1 MKFIRKCKLFYLYDM
16 KMEYKLLLSHLTL
29 SVLAILLLTT
39 LLYTNSA
46 GILEH
51 KLLNSAEATSEKIIL
66 SLENIIQKYDNMTYS
81 FSMMETVT
89 DIYSHPG
96 PDYDYSSIRKDRTD
110 FENAMFSC
118 IPVQIRNSV
127 PDCDIRVY
135 FQDSFPYFNNASRYF
150 TYSSI
155 EEEDWFKRVYSTY
168 RQNRSSFFILS
179 SQELSGEK
187 SEDTPYMS
195 IARVMPDKNYYPS
208 PLAILRL
215 DFPESYL
222 NEAINPNNFDNALTF
237 LVSDETNR
245 LVSLSSASTESLY
258 RELTLSRPV
267 PDSDTLDSWHRYR
280 LDGTDYFVI
289 RQTLPS
295 YPLTLI
301 TMLPSKSLLSEYY
314 LHRNFTFLIGGILL
328 VFCLFLSTVLAK
340 TMSGRIIRLTSR
352 MKQVKKGELIS
363 LPSSIIQGKD
373 EIGELTSTYNYM
385 IHAMEDLIEK
395 EYLLGQETKN
405 AELKILQAQINPHFL
420 YNTLDMIQWFAEEGM
435 LSQIEESVSS
445 LATFYRLSL
454 SNGKEFISLREEME
468 HVRSYIRLQK
478 LRFPDTFL
486 YEEELDEGLLDYLL
500 PKTTLQPLVENAITH
515 GLQESKRIPGHLLI
529 KIEKEEG
536 KNIRISILDDGAG
549 MKNPPRPTPNSGT
562 SRETAGTASA
572 FPTYPPV
579 SPCFTGLA
587 MEWSLNKISRK
598 EPLPSCGF
606 LSRKAYREKPS

>member
-46 GILEH
+46 GILER
-51 KLLNSAEATSEKIIL
+51 KLLNFAEATSEKIIL

-168 RQNRSSFFILS
+168 RKNRSSFFILS

-328 VFCLFLSTVLAK
+328 VLCLFLSTVLAK

-468 HVRSYIRLQK
+468 HVRSYIRLQR

-536 KNIRISILDDGAG
+536 KNIRIRILDDGAG
-549 MKNPPRPTPNSGT
+549 MKKPPRTTPNGGT
-562 SRETAGTASA
+562 SRENSGHGFGIPNVSSRLTLLYGPGYGVVFEQNIPEGTIAIVRIPIPES
-572 FPTYPPV
+572 V
-579 SPCFTGLA
+579 
-587 MEWSLNKISRK
+587 
-598 EPLPSCGF
+598 
-606 LSRKAYREKPS
+606 

>member
-245 LVSLSSASTESLY
+245 LVSLSSASTKSLY

-562 SRETAGTASA
+562 SRENSGHGFGIPNVSSRLTLLYGPGYGVVFEQNIPEGTIAIVRIPIPES
-572 FPTYPPV
+572 V
-579 SPCFTGLA
+579 
-587 MEWSLNKISRK
+587 
-598 EPLPSCGF
+598 
-606 LSRKAYREKPS
+606 

>member
-46 GILEH
+46 GILER

-168 RQNRSSFFILS
+168 RKNRSSFFILS

-328 VFCLFLSTVLAK
+328 VLCLFLSTVLAK

-468 HVRSYIRLQK
+468 HVRSYIRLQR

-549 MKNPPRPTPNSGT
+549 MKESPRIIPNGGASRENSGHGFGIPNVS
-562 SRETAGTASA
+562 SRLTLLYGPGYGVVFEKNIPEGTIAIVRIPIPES
-572 FPTYPPV
+572 V
-579 SPCFTGLA
+579 
-587 MEWSLNKISRK
+587 
-598 EPLPSCGF
+598 
-606 LSRKAYREKPS
+606 

>member
-46 GILEH
+46 GILER

-536 KNIRISILDDGAG
+536 KNIRIRILDDGAG
-549 MKNPPRPTPNSGT
+549 MKKPPRTTPNGGT
-562 SRETAGTASA
+562 SRENSGHGFGIPNVSSRLTLLYGPGYGVVFEQNIPEGTIAIVRIPIPES
-572 FPTYPPV
+572 V
-579 SPCFTGLA
+579 
-587 MEWSLNKISRK
+587 
-598 EPLPSCGF
+598 
-606 LSRKAYREKPS
+606 

>member
-46 GILEH
+46 GILER

-373 EIGELTSTYNYM
+373 EIGELTSSYNYM

-468 HVRSYIRLQK
+468 HVRSYIRLQR

-536 KNIRISILDDGAG
+536 KNIRIRILDDGAG
-549 MKNPPRPTPNSGT
+549 MKKPPRTTPNGGT
-562 SRETAGTASA
+562 SRENSGHGFGIPNVSSRLTLLYGPGYGVVFEQNIPEGTIAIVRIPIPES
-572 FPTYPPV
+572 V
-579 SPCFTGLA
+579 
-587 MEWSLNKISRK
+587 
-598 EPLPSCGF
+598 
-606 LSRKAYREKPS
+606 

>member
-46 GILEH
+46 GILER

-66 SLENIIQKYDNMTYS
+66 SLEIIIQKYDNMTYS

-168 RQNRSSFFILS
+168 RKNRSSFFILS

-562 SRETAGTASA
+562 SRENSGHGFGIPNVSSRLTLLYGPGYGVVFEQNIPEGTIAIVRIPIPES
-572 FPTYPPV
+572 V
-579 SPCFTGLA
+579 
-587 MEWSLNKISRK
+587 
-598 EPLPSCGF
+598 
-606 LSRKAYREKPS
+606 

>member
-46 GILEH
+46 GILER

-549 MKNPPRPTPNSGT
+549 MKNPPRPTPNGGT
-562 SRETAGTASA
+562 SRENSGHGFGIPNVSSRLTLLYGPGYGVVFEQNIPEGTIAIVRIPIPES
-572 FPTYPPV
+572 V
-579 SPCFTGLA
+579 
-587 MEWSLNKISRK
+587 
-598 EPLPSCGF
+598 
-606 LSRKAYREKPS
+606 

>member
-46 GILEH
+46 GILER

-168 RQNRSSFFILS
+168 RKNRSSFFILS

-328 VFCLFLSTVLAK
+328 VLCLFLSTVLAK

-468 HVRSYIRLQK
+468 HVRSYIRLQR

-500 PKTTLQPLVENAITH
+500 PKTTRQPLVENAITH

-536 KNIRISILDDGAG
+536 KNIRIRILDDGAG
-549 MKNPPRPTPNSGT
+549 MKKPPRTTPNGGT
-562 SRETAGTASA
+562 SRENSGHGFGIPNVSSRLTLLYGPGYGVVFEQNIPEGTIAIVRIPIPES
-572 FPTYPPV
+572 V
-579 SPCFTGLA
+579 
-587 MEWSLNKISRK
+587 
-598 EPLPSCGF
+598 
-606 LSRKAYREKPS
+606 

>member
-363 LPSSIIQGKD
+363 LPSSIIQGKE

-562 SRETAGTASA
+562 SRENSGHGFGIPNVSSRLTLLYGPGYGVGFEQNIPEGTIAIVRIPIPES
-572 FPTYPPV
+572 V
-579 SPCFTGLA
+579 
-587 MEWSLNKISRK
+587 
-598 EPLPSCGF
+598 
-606 LSRKAYREKPS
+606 

>member
-46 GILEH
+46 GILER

-267 PDSDTLDSWHRYR
+267 PASDTLDSWHRYR

-454 SNGKEFISLREEME
+454 SNGKEFISLREEMA
-468 HVRSYIRLQK
+468 HVRSYIRLQR

-549 MKNPPRPTPNSGT
+549 MKNPPRTTPNGGT
-562 SRETAGTASA
+562 SRENSGHGFGIPNVSSRLTLLYGPGYGVVFEQNIPEGTIAIVRIPIPES
-572 FPTYPPV
+572 V
-579 SPCFTGLA
+579 
-587 MEWSLNKISRK
+587 
-598 EPLPSCGF
+598 
-606 LSRKAYREKPS
+606 

>member
-46 GILEH
+46 GILER

-328 VFCLFLSTVLAK
+328 VLCLFLSTVLAK

-468 HVRSYIRLQK
+468 HVRSYIRLQR

-536 KNIRISILDDGAG
+536 KNIRIRILDDGAG
-549 MKNPPRPTPNSGT
+549 MKKPPRTTPNGGT
-562 SRETAGTASA
+562 SRENSGHGFGIPNVSSRLTLLYGPGYGVVFEQNIPEGTIAIVRIPIPES
-572 FPTYPPV
+572 V
-579 SPCFTGLA
+579 
-587 MEWSLNKISRK
+587 
-598 EPLPSCGF
+598 
-606 LSRKAYREKPS
+606 

>member
-478 LRFPDTFL
+478 LRFSDTFL

-562 SRETAGTASA
+562 SRENSGHGFGIPNVSSRLTLLYGPGYGVVFEQNIPEGTIAIVRIPIPES
-572 FPTYPPV
+572 V
-579 SPCFTGLA
+579 
-587 MEWSLNKISRK
+587 
-598 EPLPSCGF
+598 
-606 LSRKAYREKPS
+606 

>member
-46 GILEH
+46 GILER

-168 RQNRSSFFILS
+168 RKNRSSFFILS

-468 HVRSYIRLQK
+468 HVRSYIRLQR

-562 SRETAGTASA
+562 SRENSGHGFGIPNVSSRLTLLYGPGYGVVFEQNIPEGTIAIVRIPIPES
-572 FPTYPPV
+572 V
-579 SPCFTGLA
+579 
-587 MEWSLNKISRK
+587 
-598 EPLPSCGF
+598 
-606 LSRKAYREKPS
+606 

>member
-168 RQNRSSFFILS
+168 RKNRSSFFILS

-562 SRETAGTASA
+562 SRENSGHGFGIPNVSSRLTLLYGPGYGVVFEQNIPEGTIAIVRIPIPES
-572 FPTYPPV
+572 V
-579 SPCFTGLA
+579 
-587 MEWSLNKISRK
+587 
-598 EPLPSCGF
+598 
-606 LSRKAYREKPS
+606 

>member
-46 GILEH
+46 GILER

-168 RQNRSSFFILS
+168 RKNRSSFFILS

-328 VFCLFLSTVLAK
+328 VLCLFLSTVLAK

-468 HVRSYIRLQK
+468 HVRSYIRLQR

-562 SRETAGTASA
+562 SRENSGHGFGIPNVSSRLTLLYGPGYGVVFEQNIPEGTIAIVRIPIPES
-572 FPTYPPV
+572 V
-579 SPCFTGLA
+579 
-587 MEWSLNKISRK
+587 
-598 EPLPSCGF
+598 
-606 LSRKAYREKPS
+606 

>member
-46 GILEH
+46 GILER

-468 HVRSYIRLQK
+468 HVRSYIRLQR

-549 MKNPPRPTPNSGT
+549 MKNPPRTAPNGGT
-562 SRETAGTASA
+562 SRENSGHGFGIPNVSSRLTLLYGPGYGVVFEKNIPEGTIAIVRIPIPES
-572 FPTYPPV
+572 V
-579 SPCFTGLA
+579 
-587 MEWSLNKISRK
+587 
-598 EPLPSCGF
+598 
-606 LSRKAYREKPS
+606 

>member
-46 GILEH
+46 GILER

-373 EIGELTSTYNYM
+373 EIGELTSSYNYM

-468 HVRSYIRLQK
+468 HVRSYIRLQR

-549 MKNPPRPTPNSGT
+549 MKNPPRTTPNGGT

>member
-46 GILEH
+46 GILER

-168 RQNRSSFFILS
+168 RKNRSSFFILS

-328 VFCLFLSTVLAK
+328 VLCLFLSTVLAK

-536 KNIRISILDDGAG
+536 KNIRIRILDDGAG
-549 MKNPPRPTPNSGT
+549 MKKPPRTTPNGGT
-562 SRETAGTASA
+562 SRENSGHGFGIPNVSSRLTLLYGPGYGVVFEQNIPEGTIAIVRIPIPES
-572 FPTYPPV
+572 V
-579 SPCFTGLA
+579 
-587 MEWSLNKISRK
+587 
-598 EPLPSCGF
+598 
-606 LSRKAYREKPS
+606 

>member
-46 GILEH
+46 GILER

-328 VFCLFLSTVLAK
+328 VLCLFLSTVLAK

-549 MKNPPRPTPNSGT
+549 MKKPPRTTPNGGT
-562 SRETAGTASA
+562 SRENSGHGFGIPNVSSRLTLLYGPGYGVVFEQNIPEGTIAIVRIPIPES
-572 FPTYPPV
+572 V
-579 SPCFTGLA
+579 
-587 MEWSLNKISRK
+587 
-598 EPLPSCGF
+598 
-606 LSRKAYREKPS
+606 

>member
-46 GILEH
+46 GILER

-168 RQNRSSFFILS
+168 RKNRSSFFILS

-328 VFCLFLSTVLAK
+328 VLCLFLSTVLAK

-536 KNIRISILDDGAG
+536 KNIRIRILDDGAG
-549 MKNPPRPTPNSGT
+549 MKKSPRTTPNGGT
-562 SRETAGTASA
+562 SRENSGHGFGIPNVSSRLTLLYGPGYGVVFEQNIPEGTIAIVRIPIPES
-572 FPTYPPV
+572 V
-579 SPCFTGLA
+579 
-587 MEWSLNKISRK
+587 
-598 EPLPSCGF
+598 
-606 LSRKAYREKPS
+606 

>member
-1 MKFIRKCKLFYLYDM
+1 M
-16 KMEYKLLLSHLTL
+16 
-29 SVLAILLLTT
+29 
-39 LLYTNSA
+39 
-46 GILEH
+46 
-51 KLLNSAEATSEKIIL
+51 
-66 SLENIIQKYDNMTYS
+66 
-81 FSMMETVT
+81 
-89 DIYSHPG
+89 
-96 PDYDYSSIRKDRTD
+96 
-110 FENAMFSC
+110 
-118 IPVQIRNSV
+118 QIRNSV

-373 EIGELTSTYNYM
+373 EIGELTSSYNYM

-468 HVRSYIRLQK
+468 HVRSYIRLQR

-549 MKNPPRPTPNSGT
+549 MKNPPRTTPNGGT
-562 SRETAGTASA
+562 SRENSGHGFGIPNVSSRLTLLYGPGYGVVFEQNIPEGTIAIVRIPIPES
-572 FPTYPPV
+572 V
-579 SPCFTGLA
+579 
-587 MEWSLNKISRK
+587 
-598 EPLPSCGF
+598 
-606 LSRKAYREKPS
+606 

>member
-46 GILEH
+46 GILER

-168 RQNRSSFFILS
+168 RKNRSSFFILS

-280 LDGTDYFVI
+280 LDATDYFVI

-328 VFCLFLSTVLAK
+328 VLCLFLSTVLAK

-468 HVRSYIRLQK
+468 HVRSYIRLQR

-536 KNIRISILDDGAG
+536 KNIRIRILDDGAG
-549 MKNPPRPTPNSGT
+549 MKKPPRTTPNGGT
-562 SRETAGTASA
+562 SRENSGHGFGIPNVSSRLTLLYGPGYGVVFEQNIPEGTIAIVRIPIPES
-572 FPTYPPV
+572 V
-579 SPCFTGLA
+579 
-587 MEWSLNKISRK
+587 
-598 EPLPSCGF
+598 
-606 LSRKAYREKPS
+606 

>member
-46 GILEH
+46 GILER

-373 EIGELTSTYNYM
+373 EIGELTSSYNYM

-468 HVRSYIRLQK
+468 HVRSYIRLQR

-500 PKTTLQPLVENAITH
+500 PKTTLQPLVENAITQ

-549 MKNPPRPTPNSGT
+549 MKNPPRTTPNGGT
-562 SRETAGTASA
+562 SRENSGHGFGIPNVSSRLTLLYGPGYGVVFEQNIPEGTIAIVRIPIPES
-572 FPTYPPV
+572 V
-579 SPCFTGLA
+579 
-587 MEWSLNKISRK
+587 
-598 EPLPSCGF
+598 
-606 LSRKAYREKPS
+606 

>member
-46 GILEH
+46 GILER

-549 MKNPPRPTPNSGT
+549 MKKPPRTTPNGGT
-562 SRETAGTASA
+562 SRENSGHGFGIPNVSSRLTLLYGSGYGVVFEQNIPEGTIAIVRIPIPES
-572 FPTYPPV
+572 V
-579 SPCFTGLA
+579 
-587 MEWSLNKISRK
+587 
-598 EPLPSCGF
+598 
-606 LSRKAYREKPS
+606 

>member
-51 KLLNSAEATSEKIIL
+51 KLLNFAEATSEKIIL

-562 SRETAGTASA
+562 SRENSGHGFGIPNVSSRLTLLYGPGYGVVFEQNIPEGTIAIVRIPIPES
-572 FPTYPPV
+572 V
-579 SPCFTGLA
+579 
-587 MEWSLNKISRK
+587 
-598 EPLPSCGF
+598 
-606 LSRKAYREKPS
+606 

>member
-373 EIGELTSTYNYM
+373 EIGELTSSYNYM

-468 HVRSYIRLQK
+468 HVRSYIRLQR

-562 SRETAGTASA
+562 SRENSGHGFGIPNVSSRLTLLYGPGYGVVFEQNIPEGTIAIVRIPIPES
-572 FPTYPPV
+572 V
-579 SPCFTGLA
+579 
-587 MEWSLNKISRK
+587 
-598 EPLPSCGF
+598 
-606 LSRKAYREKPS
+606 

>member
-46 GILEH
+46 GILER

-118 IPVQIRNSV
+118 IPVQIRTSV

-373 EIGELTSTYNYM
+373 EIGELTSSYNYM

-468 HVRSYIRLQK
+468 HVRSYIRLQR

-549 MKNPPRPTPNSGT
+549 MKNPPRTTPNGGT
-562 SRETAGTASA
+562 SRENSGHGFGIPNVSSRLTLLYGPGYGVVFEQNIPEGTIAIVRIPIPES
-572 FPTYPPV
+572 V
-579 SPCFTGLA
+579 
-587 MEWSLNKISRK
+587 
-598 EPLPSCGF
+598 
-606 LSRKAYREKPS
+606 

>member
-46 GILEH
+46 GILER

-468 HVRSYIRLQK
+468 HVRSYIRLQR

-549 MKNPPRPTPNSGT
+549 MKNPPRPTPNGGT
-562 SRETAGTASA
+562 SRENSGHGFGIPNVSSRLTLLYGPGYGVVFEQNIPEGTIAIVRIPIPES
-572 FPTYPPV
+572 V
-579 SPCFTGLA
+579 
-587 MEWSLNKISRK
+587 
-598 EPLPSCGF
+598 
-606 LSRKAYREKPS
+606 

>member
-46 GILEH
+46 GILER

-373 EIGELTSTYNYM
+373 EIGELTSSYNYM

-468 HVRSYIRLQK
+468 HVRSYIRLQR

-536 KNIRISILDDGAG
+536 KISGSASW
-549 MKNPPRPTPNSGT
+549 T
-562 SRETAGTASA
+562 TAPG
-572 FPTYPPV
+572 
-579 SPCFTGLA
+579 
-587 MEWSLNKISRK
+587 
-598 EPLPSCGF
+598 
-606 LSRKAYREKPS
+606 

>member
-46 GILEH
+46 GILER

-373 EIGELTSTYNYM
+373 EIGELTSSYNYM

-468 HVRSYIRLQK
+468 HVRSYIRLQR

-549 MKNPPRPTPNSGT
+549 MKNPPRTTPNGGT
-562 SRETAGTASA
+562 SRENSGHGFGIPNVSSRLTLLYGPGYGVVFEQNIPEGTIAIVRIPIPES
-572 FPTYPPV
+572 V
-579 SPCFTGLA
+579 
-587 MEWSLNKISRK
+587 
-598 EPLPSCGF
+598 
-606 LSRKAYREKPS
+606 

>member
-168 RQNRSSFFILS
+168 RKNRSSFFILS

-328 VFCLFLSTVLAK
+328 VLCLFLSTVLAK

-468 HVRSYIRLQK
+468 HVRSYIRLQR

-536 KNIRISILDDGAG
+536 KNIRIRILDDGAG
-549 MKNPPRPTPNSGT
+549 MKKPPRTTPNGGT
-562 SRETAGTASA
+562 SRENSGHGFGIPNVSSRLTLLYGPGYGVVFEQNIPEGTIAIVRIPIPES
-572 FPTYPPV
+572 V
-579 SPCFTGLA
+579 
-587 MEWSLNKISRK
+587 
-598 EPLPSCGF
+598 
-606 LSRKAYREKPS
+606 

>member
-258 RELTLSRPV
+258 REITLSRPV

-562 SRETAGTASA
+562 SRENSGHGFGIPNVSSRLTLLYGPGYGVVFEQNIPEGTIAIVRIPIPES
-572 FPTYPPV
+572 V
-579 SPCFTGLA
+579 
-587 MEWSLNKISRK
+587 
-598 EPLPSCGF
+598 
-606 LSRKAYREKPS
+606 

>member
-46 GILEH
+46 GILER

-373 EIGELTSTYNYM
+373 EIGELTSSYNYM

-445 LATFYRLSL
+445 LANFYRLSL

-468 HVRSYIRLQK
+468 HVRSYIRLQR

-549 MKNPPRPTPNSGT
+549 MKNPPRTTPNGGT
-562 SRETAGTASA
+562 SRENSGHGFGIPNVSSRLTLLYGPGYGVVFEQNIPEGTIAIVRIPIPES
-572 FPTYPPV
+572 V
-579 SPCFTGLA
+579 
-587 MEWSLNKISRK
+587 
-598 EPLPSCGF
+598 
-606 LSRKAYREKPS
+606 

>member
-46 GILEH
+46 GILER

-468 HVRSYIRLQK
+468 HVRSYIRLQR

-549 MKNPPRPTPNSGT
+549 MKTPPRTTPNGGT
-562 SRETAGTASA
+562 SRENSGHGFGIPNVSSRLTLLYGPGYGVVFEQNIPEGTIAIVRIPIPES
-572 FPTYPPV
+572 V
-579 SPCFTGLA
+579 
-587 MEWSLNKISRK
+587 
-598 EPLPSCGF
+598 
-606 LSRKAYREKPS
+606 

>member
-168 RQNRSSFFILS
+168 RKNRSSFFILS

-549 MKNPPRPTPNSGT
+549 MKNPPRTTPNGGT
-562 SRETAGTASA
+562 SRENSGHGFGIPNVSSRLTLLYGPGYGVVFEQNIPEGTIAIVRIPIPES
-572 FPTYPPV
+572 V
-579 SPCFTGLA
+579 
-587 MEWSLNKISRK
+587 
-598 EPLPSCGF
+598 
-606 LSRKAYREKPS
+606 